1 MSNFDCKKPQPCP
14 TPDPTPTPPKPTP
27 AFSVCIADYT
37 LNWDGTHA
45 TLERTRVTTNGTY
58 GSITIQDGCVVGY
71 GECEVPTYT
80 PPYCN
85 PNPAPC
91 NEGGG
96 GGSGGGTGTTA
107 TVSPRAGNQLTTDN
121 YGLYAKAYV
130 QGGTGVTVTG
140 QGTQTSPYIISMASG
155 TGGGTTGGKIV
166 GQGPITVDE
175 RNGVYF
181 VSMPRADLTAGK
193 YGPFNVNEYG
203 VITGIDD
210 NVAMLT
216 SDNISGSNDVQITKV
231 ADGITIDLT
240 PTQLTANSY
249 RFGGYDVSISDG
261 GRITNAT
268 QVARTEAGTYKF
280 GAYNVTLDQ
289 FGGITG
295 IAQSPEV
302 PQSAGSFTTS
312 DGSKV
317 FYDDTGRIIR
327 VEAGGSTGKG
337 PIMDMYEVVRGGGD
351 DHEVGYLKT
360 TSYGTPLE
368 VLSSSSI
375 ISGGSA
381 FVTYK
386 LPAYIKS
393 GSQIEVTL
401 NNKLLEQGK
410 DYSVDVAT
418 STLSMRYDTNSQGH
432 AYLYAIVL
440 RG

>member
-1 MSNFDCKKPQPCP
+1 MSNLDCKKPQPCP
-14 TPDPTPTPPKPTP
+14 TPDPTPTPPKSTP

-37 LNWDGTHA
+37 LHWDGTHA
-45 TLERTRVTTNGTY
+45 TLERTRFTTNGTY

-85 PNPAPC
+85 PNPTPC
-91 NEGGG
+91 NEGVSGG
-96 GGSGGGTGTTA
+96 GGGIGTKA
-107 TVSPRAGNQLTTDN
+107 TVSPRAGNQLTSDN

-155 TGGGTTGGKIV
+155 TGGGTIGGAII
-166 GQGPITVDE
+166 GQGPISVEE

-181 VSMPRADLTAGK
+181 ISMPRANLTAGK
-193 YGPFNVNEYG
+193 YGTFNVNEYG
-203 VITGIDD
+203 VITGIDYTVD
-210 NVAMLT
+210 MLT
-216 SDNISGSNDVQITKV
+216 SDNINGSNDVQITKV
-231 ADGITIDLT
+231 ADGITIDLA
-240 PTQLTANSY
+240 PTQLTDNSY

-268 QVARTEAGTYKF
+268 RVSQTEEGTYKL

-289 FGGITG
+289 YGGITG
-295 IAQSPEV
+295 IEQSPEV

-327 VEAGGSTGKG
+327 VEAGDSTGIGKG
-337 PIMDMYEVVRGGGD
+337 PIMDAYIIRTWDKD
-351 DHEVGYLKT
+351 DGVMAG
-360 TSYGTPLE
+360 TSIEAIGTPLVAKPDSNPRAGSMQFE
-368 VLSSSSI
+368 LPSYITEIDQIKVYQGGTELAHGSVYTVDLDSRTLYFNRPI
-375 ISGGSA
+375 TLGYGGSE
-381 FVTYK
+381 TYK
-386 LPAYIKS
+386 LIF
-393 GSQIEVTL
+393 
-401 NNKLLEQGK
+401 
-410 DYSVDVAT
+410 
-418 STLSMRYDTNSQGH
+418 
-432 AYLYAIVL
+432 